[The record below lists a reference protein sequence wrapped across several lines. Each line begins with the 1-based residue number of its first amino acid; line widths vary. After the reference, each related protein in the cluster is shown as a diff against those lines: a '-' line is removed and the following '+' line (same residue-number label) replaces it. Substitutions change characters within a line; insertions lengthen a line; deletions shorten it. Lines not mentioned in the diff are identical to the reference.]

1 MELEKL
7 MQAYKI
13 NGVNAELKE
22 MNEKKEKAGVILY
35 ENGISASYL
44 LDNEDII
51 IIMKIFFN
59 ELTDDKLTLS
69 NQIDYS
75 VNVINI
81 IKQTIN
87 LLANVTNE
95 EINMILETLGLFD
108 GTFKKGKQVRHLEFE
123 YKIEIVSGL
132 ICFTIQ
138 EIVKG

>member
-59 ELTDDKLTLS
+59 KPTNDKLTLS
-69 NQIDYS
+69 NQINYS

-108 GTFKKGKQVRHLEFE
+108 STFKKGKQVRYLEFE